1 MQKRHN
7 DKMVIFS
14 GVRLAFGVHVSVN
27 FQNVWFHKTSS
38 KNDNIHRRSRGGG
51 LHVQPKRKVLGHN
64 L

>member
-1 MQKRHN
+1 
-7 DKMVIFS
+7 MVIFS